1 MPKRDIR
8 DALQRRASSGSP
20 PKDDQ
25 AIEAVYQGIFG
36 APSSSPKAAELRSI
50 PANKLRHFFTA
61 KIGFHPYTEAELAAL
76 AEDIRKNGLL
86 EKGKARPIP
95 GTDEYEVMSGNSRMD
110 ACLLLG
116 WPEIPFEVEPCSDA
130 RAVVIATVTNLTRR
144 QHLAYS
150 ERAWAYRALLEA
162 QSEQGKR
169 SDLIGGPTCGEIH
182 HKSKTRDKVADYF
195 GVTTHEL
202 RQLIRLTYLIQPL
215 LDAVDRSQLKVTLGV
230 KLSDCD
236 TDTQQVFYD
245 HWMSRQ
251 KQGDKLSPGLLNFVF
266 AECPPPAFT
275 KEALAA
281 AWAQYLEK
289 QEMTIRKKP
298 VTVKFTVDRERFAPL
313 IAKLGGEEALETLFL
328 EFLESRAV

>member
-1 MPKRDIR
+1 MPNRDIR
-8 DALQRRASSGSP
+8 EALQKRASSPS
-20 PKDDQ
+20 KDDQ
-25 AIEAVYQGIFG
+25 AIEDVYQDIFG
-36 APSSSPKAAELRSI
+36 APSPSPKAAEIRSI
-50 PANKLRHFFTA
+50 PVNKLRHFFTA

-169 SDLIGGPTCGEIH
+169 SDLVGGPTCGEIH

-215 LDAVDRSQLKVTLGV
+215 LDAVDQNRLKVTLGV
-230 KLSDCD
+230 KLADYDADAQQIFCD
-236 TDTQQVFYD
+236 Y
-245 HWMSRQ
+245 WISRQ
-251 KQGDKLSPGLLNFVF
+251 EQGDKLTPGLLNFLSTH
-266 AECPPPAFT
+266 CPPPAFT
-275 KEALAA
+275 KEDMAV
-281 AWAQYLEK
+281 AWMQYHDK
-289 QEMTIRKKP
+289 QEMKARKKP
-298 VTVKFTVDRERFAPL
+298 VTVKFTVDREQFALSSPSWA
-313 IAKLGGEEALETLFL
+313 AKTL
-328 EFLESRAV
+328 